1 MLLLMISYQMNRLLG
16 CLFYNLSLI
25 GFMIVVVGYG
35 WTMLTEFLLCCL
47 IVLCC
52 QVCYAYFESSLPQ
65 FVEFQKYFP
74 ASFSFYY
81 LVGSWI

>member
-1 MLLLMISYQMNRLLG
+1 MLLLMISYQTNRLLG

-47 IVLCC
+47 IFYVVKSVMHILKVRCH
-52 QVCYAYFESSLPQ
+52 SLLN
-65 FVEFQKYFP
+65 FKNIFP
-74 ASFSFYY
+74 RLFHF
-81 LVGSWI
+81 II